1 MPTISI
7 VFDLP
12 ESNDGYRFTVEALG
26 HAAAASGDG
35 MDIEV
40 VRTVELAAGRP
51 IGDGVVLGPGSPYDA
66 PAAVEAL
73 ATRARREGIPLVG
86 T

>member
-1 MPTISI
+1 MSTISI

-12 ESNDGYRFTVEALG
+12 EANESRRFTVDALG
-26 HAAAASGDG
+26 HAAAALGDAVT
-35 MDIEV
+35 IEV
-40 VRTVELAAGRP
+40 VRTAELAGGRP
-51 IGDGVVLGPGSPYDA
+51 TGDGVLLGPGSPYDS

-73 ATRARREGIPLVG
+73 ATRARAEGFPLVG